1 MKLKKSPLCFQR
13 GKKEKHDDRNNSVL
27 FIVGDLSVLAP
38 CQHYRVLTNF
48 S

>member
-1 MKLKKSPLCFQR
+1 MWLKKSPPCFQG

-27 FIVGDLSVLAP
+27 FIVGDLSALLP
-38 CQHYRVLTNF
+38 CQHYRVLTNL